1 MTVNELVFVGLNG
14 RVIALQRDTGDLV
27 WKWAPKTTTAG
38 FVAFVVDGDRLFVSD
53 NGYIYCLDAVTGEV
67 LWHNPLTGFG
77 TGIAMVATA
86 TAAGGQPTAAAAA
99 MAAQQ
104 AAQSASSAAIIASS

>member
-1 MTVNELVFVGLNG
+1 MSVNDLVFVGLNG
-14 RVIALQRDTGDLV
+14 RVVALQRDTGDLV
-27 WKWAPKTTTAG
+27 WKWAPKTTAAG

-53 NGYIYCLDAVTGEV
+53 NGYIYCLDAMTGDE

-77 TGIAMVATA
+77 TGIAMLATA
-86 TAAGGQPTAAAAA
+86 TVGSGQPAPAAA

-104 AAQSASSAAIIASS
+104 AAQSAASAAIIASS

>member
-1 MTVNELVFVGLNG
+1 MSVNDLVFVGLNG
-14 RVIALQRDTGDLV
+14 RVIALHRDNGDLV
-27 WKWAPKTTTAG
+27 WKWAPTTTTAG

-53 NGYIYCLDAVTGEV
+53 NGYIYCLDSLTGEE

-86 TAAGGQPTAAAAA
+86 TSGSGQPTPAAA

-104 AAQSASSAAIIASS
+104 AAQSAATAVIIASS